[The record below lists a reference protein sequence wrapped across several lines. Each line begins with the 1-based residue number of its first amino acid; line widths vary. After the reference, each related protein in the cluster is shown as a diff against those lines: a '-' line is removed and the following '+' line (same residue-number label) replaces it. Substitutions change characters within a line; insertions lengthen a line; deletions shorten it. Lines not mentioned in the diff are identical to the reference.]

1 MKYTS
6 EKCIFVVLRDRN
18 YAICVSTILWRLA
31 YWITHQSRTASI
43 IQTNYMLNFNTKA
56 RHIILQ
62 DKGTSSPSACHKKV
76 NGDVETVPLT
86 VNPGSK
92 QRRVVSSGPLSL
104 YSKGN
109 SSQYLSNGRLVRPQN
124 WSR

>member
-1 MKYTS
+1 MP
-6 EKCIFVVLRDRN
+6 
-18 YAICVSTILWRLA
+18 
-31 YWITHQSRTASI
+31 Q
-43 IQTNYMLNFNTKA
+43 
-56 RHIILQ
+56 
-62 DKGTSSPSACHKKV
+62 KGKWGC
-76 NGDVETVPLT
+76 GDIVPLT

-92 QRRVVSSGPLSL
+92 QRRVVSSGPPSL